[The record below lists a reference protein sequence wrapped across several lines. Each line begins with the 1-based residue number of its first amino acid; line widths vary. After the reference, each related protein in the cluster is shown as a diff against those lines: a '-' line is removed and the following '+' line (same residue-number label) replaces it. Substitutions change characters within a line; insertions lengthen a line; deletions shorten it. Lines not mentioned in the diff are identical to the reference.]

1 MARPVKT
8 ANVSSSK
15 ALTLMKMNRSVEQR
29 ADQYSVS
36 ISRNI
41 KRDVIDKLTE
51 QIEAIDDQIFEL
63 ENFSLDTDHNKGM
76 QMMTRDDAEVRFKK
90 IIDLEF
96 KREMLSL
103 ELKVKEKTF
112 NKYFGESEPEF

>member
-1 MARPVKT
+1 MARTAKT
-8 ANVSSSK
+8 ANASSSK

-96 KREMLSL
+96 KREVLSL

-112 NKYFGESEPEF
+112 NKYFGESEPEL

>member
-1 MARPVKT
+1 MAKAAKT
-8 ANVSSSK
+8 TNVETK
-15 ALTLMKMNRSVEQR
+15 ALALMRKNRSVEQR
-29 ADQYSVS
+29 ADQYSTS

-51 QIEAIDDQIFEL
+51 QIESIDDQIFEL
-63 ENFSLDTDHNKGM
+63 ENFTLDTDHNKGIN
-76 QMMTRDDAEVRFKK
+76 MMSRDDAETRFKK

-112 NKYFGESEPEF
+112 NKYFGESESEL

>member
-1 MARPVKT
+1 MARTAKT
-8 ANVSSSK
+8 ANASSSK
-15 ALTLMKMNRSVEQR
+15 ALTLMKKNRSVEQR

-51 QIEAIDDQIFEL
+51 QIESIDDQIFEL

-96 KREMLSL
+96 KREVLSL

-112 NKYFGESEPEF
+112 NKYFGESEPEL

>member
-8 ANVSSSK
+8 ANASSSK

-63 ENFSLDTDHNKGM
+63 ENFSLDTDHNKGV

-112 NKYFGESEPEF
+112 NKYFGEAESEL